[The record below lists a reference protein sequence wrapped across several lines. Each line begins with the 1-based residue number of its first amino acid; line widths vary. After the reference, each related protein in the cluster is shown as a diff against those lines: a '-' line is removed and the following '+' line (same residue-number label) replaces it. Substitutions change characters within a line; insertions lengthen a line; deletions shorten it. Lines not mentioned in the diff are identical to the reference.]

1 MSAVAALTALSLT
14 LNFRN
19 RMAILYGYLFPLIFL
34 VAFWALYRNDPVPLA
49 LHIGQLLTI
58 TVLGGACFGLPTTIV
73 AERER
78 GVWRR
83 YRLLPART
91 WVFIASVLA
100 ARLVLLVTAGM
111 LQLALGFA
119 FGLPWPAHIGA
130 LAVGFLFTAFAFM
143 GLGMTIAMLVDNV
156 PAVQALG
163 QCIFLPMLILGG
175 VAVQLESLPLWAQH
189 VSVFLPGRYAVEVL
203 QRAFTGTGLGGSG
216 FDLLALALTGLA
228 GAVAAAG
235 MFRWDRSFSPNK
247 AWLAVAFGM
256 WLVVGGAAELRG
268 QVAIS
273 GPADVQPVGTSR
285 DYAPAAK
292 PLTADWRAITE
303 ADFDNVAFDRLPPDQ
318 GIVTPISRSDEM
330 PDPAIVPLLDRIR
343 DGLPGWTPG
352 NVSDPVQRARNLLAV
367 AAVPDILEM
376 EQVER
381 FVPRLVFA
389 RLQAVIPPQDL
400 PKILYWIAMHP
411 DAGDDSAIH
420 QLGPLGLPDVS
431 GATKPVHAR
440 IMIYAFKLL
449 GRLTGKIPPL

>member
-1 MSAVAALTALSLT
+1 MSRLIALTGLSLK

-83 YRLLPART
+83 YRLLPAPPSL
-91 WVFIASVLA
+91 FIVSVLA
-100 ARLVLLVTAGM
+100 ARLVLLATAAL

-119 FGLPWPAHIGA
+119 FGLPWPAHPGA
-130 LAVGFLFTAFAFM
+130 LLLGFLFTAFAFM
-143 GLGMTIAMLVDNV
+143 GIGMTIAMLVDNV

-175 VAVQLESLPLWAQH
+175 VAVQLDSLPRWAQH
-189 VSVFLPGRYAVEVL
+189 ISAFFPGRYAVEVL
-203 QRAFTGTGLGGSG
+203 QRSFTGAGLPACG

-247 AWLAVAFGM
+247 GWLAVAFGM
-256 WLVVGGAAELRG
+256 WLVVGGLAELRG
-268 QVAIS
+268 QVLFGRPS
-273 GPADVQPVGTSR
+273 DTQSVGTSQS
-285 DYAPAAK
+285 YVPAAK
-292 PLTADWRAITE
+292 AALNWQAVTAG
-303 ADFDNVAFDRLPPDQ
+303 DFDKIAFDRLPPDQ
-318 GIVTPISRSDEM
+318 GIISPVSRSDEVA
-330 PDPAIVPLLDRIR
+330 DPTIQPLLDQVR
-343 DGLPGWTPG
+343 DGLPHWAPG
-352 NVSDPVQRARNLLAV
+352 NVSDPVQCARNLLAV
-367 AAVPDILEM
+367 AAVPDILQM

-389 RLQAVIPPQDL
+389 RLQAVIPPRDL

-411 DAGDDSAIH
+411 DEGDDSAIH
-420 QLGPLGLPDVS
+420 QLGALGLPEAT
-431 GATKPVHAR
+431 GPTKPVRGR

-449 GRLTGKIPPL
+449 GRLTGKIPPV

>member
-1 MSAVAALTALSLT
+1 MSALAALTALSLK

-34 VAFWALYRNDPVPLA
+34 IAFWALYRNDPVPLA

-83 YRLLPART
+83 YRLLPARS
-91 WVFIASVLA
+91 WVFLTSVLA
-100 ARLVLLVTAGM
+100 ARLVLLVTAAL

-119 FGLPWPAHIGA
+119 FGMPWPAHVGA

-143 GLGMTIAMLVDNV
+143 GVGLTIAMLVDNV

-175 VAVQLESLPLWAQH
+175 VAVQLESLPLWVQH
-189 VSVFLPGRYAVEVL
+189 MSVIFPGRYAVEVL
-203 QRAFTGTGLGGSG
+203 QRSFTGTGLGDSG

-228 GAVAAAG
+228 GAIAAAG
-235 MFRWDRSFSPNK
+235 MFRWDRSFAPNK

-256 WLVVGGAAELRG
+256 WLIVGAAAELRG
-268 QVAIS
+268 QAVVN
-273 GPADVQPVGTSR
+273 GLADTQPVGTPH
-285 DYAPAAK
+285 DYAPEAK
-292 PLTADWRAITE
+292 PAADWHAVTE
-303 ADFDNVAFDRLPPDQ
+303 TDFDTIAFDRLPPDQ
-318 GIVTPISRSDEM
+318 GIVAPVSRSDAV
-330 PDPAIVPLLDRIR
+330 PDPTILPLLDQIR
-343 DGLPGWTPG
+343 DGLPNWAPG

-411 DAGDDSAIH
+411 DAGDDGGIH
-420 QLGPLGLPDVS
+420 QLGALGLPDVS
-431 GATKPVHAR
+431 GATKPVHGR